1 MILICGDSGSGKTCL
16 SRKFGVPVLECDRYH
31 KWERGDYHW
40 KYYTHLNPAANEIN
54 LMINHVNK
62 LKAGEK
68 IEFRDYNHSSGVFS
82 NAEVLPTGDFVVCGL
97 HAFACDGIK
106 IFVDTDHDLKSLWK
120 INRDFMERGHSIRSI
135 LDKIDQRKSDYENY
149 ILPQMKQADYI
160 VRHNWT
166 IGVGLTTQVYESEA
180 LTDMT
185 ESDLIEK
192 VKSEN
197 RNL

>member
-1 MILICGDSGSGKTCL
+1 MILVCGDSGSGKTSL
-16 SRKFGVPVLECDRYH
+16 SSKFGIPVLECDRYH

-40 KYYTHLNPAANEIN
+40 KYYTHLNPAANEIS
-54 LMINHVNK
+54 LMTYHVNK

-68 IEFRDYNHSSGVFS
+68 IEFRDYNHSSGTFS
-82 NAEVLPTGDFVVCGL
+82 RPEVLPTGDFVVCGL
-97 HAFACDGIK
+97 HAFACSGIK

-120 INRDFMERGHSIRSI
+120 INRDFKERGHSIRSI

-149 ILPQMKQADYI
+149 ILPQMRQANYT
-160 VRHNWT
+160 VRHSWD
-166 IGVGLTTQVYESEA
+166 IGAGVITQIYESEI
-180 LTDMT
+180 LTGMT
-185 ESDLIEK
+185 ELDLIER